1 MTTRVY
7 LNNENQKNQ
16 NQNNYI
22 KMRFSVRG
30 FHAFQS
36 AVVKIVNCRTFTNQL
51 INTSVTKT
59 VTCTAIYN
67 HIILHILD
75 YCSIS
80 VKMLNC
86 DLGGVCALIWCKMSL
101 LKVTY
106 LTTHDCVQHNSIIAL
121 TLPNITVSSQYVI
134 NRLLKYQNMPRVQNN
149 VGYMYQINAMYII
162 LVSYYHMYYRSS
174 F

>member
-67 HIILHILD
+67 HIILQILD

-80 VKMLNC
+80 VTMLNC

-106 LTTHDCVQHNSIIAL
+106 LTTHDCVQHNSI
-121 TLPNITVSSQYVI
+121 NITASSQHVI

-162 LVSYYHMYYRSS
+162 LVSYYHMYYRSN